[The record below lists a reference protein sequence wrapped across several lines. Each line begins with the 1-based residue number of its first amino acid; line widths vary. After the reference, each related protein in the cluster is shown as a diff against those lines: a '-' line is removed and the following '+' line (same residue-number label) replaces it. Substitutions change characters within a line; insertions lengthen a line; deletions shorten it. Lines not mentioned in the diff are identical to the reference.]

1 MNELYHFGILGMKWG
16 VRRYR
21 NKDGTLTPEGKR
33 RYYDSRNQLN
43 EEGRSLFMNR
53 DGSLTGDGK
62 KAYRFNNGMGDLTPE
77 GYALY
82 HNPDGT
88 MTDAQKVG
96 YYNEV
101 HADLEKKHNKYADQ
115 FSRETEQGKKAV
127 KEFNDAYNEYWD
139 ALSGDRY
146 PSAYEKR
153 WVRAQRNLYK
163 PQNEYATKKV
173 IEYYGA
179 RDLSILL
186 ARPSNKSKGI
196 TAKDINA
203 SIKKF
208 NGDEKALEK
217 YYNEFEDN
225 WEWYVQNSAR

>member
-33 RYYDSRNQLN
+33 RYYDSGNQLN

-62 KAYRFNNGMGDLTPE
+62 KAYRFNNGTGDLTPE

-82 HNPDGT
+82 HNPDGS
-88 MTDAQKVG
+88 MTGAQKVG

-101 HADLEKKHNKYADQ
+101 HRDLEKKHNKYADQ
-115 FSRETEQGKKAV
+115 FTRETEQGKQAG

-139 ALSGDRY
+139 ALSDDRDTR
-146 PSAYEKR
+146 AYEKDGFG
-153 WVRAQRNLYK
+153 LS
-163 PQNEYATKKV
+163 V
-173 IEYYGA
+173 ICIS
-179 RDLSILL
+179 RKTNM
-186 ARPSNKSKGI
+186 RQKS
-196 TAKDINA
+196 
-203 SIKKF
+203 
-208 NGDEKALEK
+208 L
-217 YYNEFEDN
+217 
-225 WEWYVQNSAR
+225 